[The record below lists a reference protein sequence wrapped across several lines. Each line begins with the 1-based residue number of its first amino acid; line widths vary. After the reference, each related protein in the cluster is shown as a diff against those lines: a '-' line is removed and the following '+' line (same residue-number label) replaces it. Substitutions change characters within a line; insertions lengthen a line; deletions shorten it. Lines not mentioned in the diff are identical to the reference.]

1 MSAPVSGISIREFA
15 TRDGCNEKLVR
26 RAIGNGRLSA
36 LPDGKLDPALVGT
49 LWRKSAMHG
58 ADSKTADA
66 DTADTSDASADIG
79 AAGDSRKPPT
89 GLAPRESRPVAPLEA
104 PPGELA
110 PDEFAAAETFI
121 RDVLNGKFAS
131 YADAER
137 IKENGLALKHMLDGQ
152 RKAGLLIP
160 LQAAQDAFFKAAR
173 DNRDAWAG
181 WVGRVAVLAA
191 AELGVEARR
200 LTEVLNVHVH
210 QHLTELGQPE
220 FDPVYDRSE
229 G

>member
-1 MSAPVSGISIREFA
+1 MSAPVLGISIREFA

-26 RAIGNGRLSA
+26 RAIGNGRLLA
-36 LPDGKLDPALVGT
+36 LSDGKLDPALVGT
-49 LWRKSAMHG
+49 PWRKSAMHR
-58 ADSKTADA
+58 ADKSAPNA
-66 DTADTSDASADIG
+66 DTADTPDAPADIG
-79 AAGDSRKPPT
+79 TATGAAAGPT
-89 GLAPRESRPVAPLEA
+89 GSVSRATPPPAPA
-104 PPGELA
+104 GELV
-110 PDEFAAAETFI
+110 PDDLVATADTFI
-121 RDVLNGKFAS
+121 RDVLSGRFRD

-181 WVGRVAVLAA
+181 WVGRVAVIAA